1 MRYALL
7 GRYYPATSVVLHA
20 VAQDI
25 ELPVVNHLA
34 DTAMLFLRYR
44 MGSGGVAGFDIDTQ
58 HQILRRCI
66 LFIAFLAHAQ
76 RDSPLG
82 NCHQLSV
89 NRENKKAMI
98 YMLTYVTQCEADL
111 RRPISAV

>member
-1 MRYALL
+1 MHYALL

-44 MGSGGVAGFDIDTQ
+44 MGSGGVAGLDIDTQ
-58 HQILRRCI
+58 HQIKSFAGAYCSLPSWLTRNG
-66 LFIAFLAHAQ
+66 IAPLATAT
-76 RDSPLG
+76 SFP
-82 NCHQLSV
+82 
-89 NRENKKAMI
+89 
-98 YMLTYVTQCEADL
+98 
-111 RRPISAV
+111 